1 MSFEVTEHFVKQYSA
16 NVVHL
21 SQQKG
26 SRLLDKTRVEQ
37 ITGKEAYFDRIG
49 AVAAIKKTSRHSDT
63 PQLDT
68 PHSRRKVVLTDYQWA
83 DLIDNEDKLRM
94 LNDPTSDYAQAAAWA
109 MGRSIDDEI
118 IEAGFG
124 TAYAGEEGDVAVAFP
139 NARKIHSV
147 TTGGAL
153 GPLNLGALLLSQRL
167 FDDADVDEDI
177 PRFHAISSAQKQSL
191 LSTTEVQSAEYNTV
205 KALVQG
211 QIDSFMGFKFIRT
224 NRQPKDVAGTAKFS
238 TTTGRY
244 DGSGGTQATGSQ
256 MSLAWAM
263 GGLLTGIGQSPLGK
277 ISERADKSYSNQVY
291 MRMSL
296 GAVRMEEATV
306 VHVYSKES

>member
-49 AVAAIKKTSRHSDT
+49 AVAAVKKTSRHSDT

-118 IEAGFG
+118 IEAGMG
-124 TAYAGEEGDVAVAFP
+124 TAYAGEEGGTPIAFP
-139 NARKIHSV
+139 NARRIHSV
-147 TTGGAL
+147 ASGAL
-153 GPLNLGALLLSQRL
+153 AALNIEALLHSQRL

-191 LSTTEVQSAEYNTV
+191 LSTTEIKSSDYNTV

-211 QIDSFMGFKFIRT
+211 QIDTFMGFKFIRT
-224 NRQPKDVAGTAKFS
+224 NRQPKDIAGTAKFS
-238 TTTGRY
+238 LTTGVY
-244 DGSGGTQATGSQ
+244 DSSGGTAATGSH
-256 MSLAWAM
+256 MSLAWAQ
-263 GGLLTGIGQSPLGK
+263 GALLTGIGQSPLGK

-296 GAVRMEEATV
+296 GAVRMEEATTV
-306 VHVYSKES
+306 LVYSKES